1 MELRTRPHLA
11 SYWNAWDH
19 GEQATGERDDAMG
32 EIDDLL
38 GRFAAA
44 PRHLRAAV
52 TTLNAGALDHRE
64 AESEWSARQI
74 VHHIAD
80 SELMGAVRIRQ
91 VLAEDGPHFAVYDQE
106 AWAATFGYAER
117 DETELNRDLDLF
129 TLLRSGTERLL
140 RSAPPE
146 RWEAVGYH
154 PERGPMTL
162 RQVVSLYADHA
173 DLHLAQLRRAA
184 GVARD

>member
-1 MELRTRPHLA
+1 M
-11 SYWNAWDH
+11 S
-19 GEQATGERDDAMG
+19 
-32 EIDDLL
+32 EIDDLIS
-38 GRFAAA
+38 RYAAA

-52 TTLNAGALDHRE
+52 TTLDAGALNHRE
-64 AESEWSARQI
+64 TESDWSARQI

-80 SELMGAVRIRQ
+80 SELVAAVRIRQ
-91 VLAEDGPHFAVYDQE
+91 VLAEREPRFAVFDQD
-106 AWAATFGYAER
+106 AWAAAFRYADR

-140 RSAPPE
+140 RAAPPE

-162 RQVVSLYADHA
+162 RQLVSLFAGHA
-173 DLHLAQLRRAA
+173 DVHLEQLRRAA
-184 GVARD
+184 GAVRV

>member
-1 MELRTRPHLA
+1 M
-11 SYWNAWDH
+11 S
-19 GEQATGERDDAMG
+19 

-38 GRFAAA
+38 SRYAAA

-64 AESEWSARQI
+64 TASEWSARQI

-91 VLAEDGPHFAVYDQE
+91 VLAEHEPRFAVYDQD
-106 AWAATFGYAER
+106 AWAATFVCTER
-117 DETELNRDLDLF
+117 DETELNRALDLF

-140 RSAPPE
+140 RAAPPE
-146 RWEAVGYH
+146 RWEAVGHH

-162 RQVVSLYADHA
+162 RQLVGLYVDHA
-173 DLHLAQLRRAA
+173 DLHIAQLRRVA
-184 GVARD
+184 GVARV